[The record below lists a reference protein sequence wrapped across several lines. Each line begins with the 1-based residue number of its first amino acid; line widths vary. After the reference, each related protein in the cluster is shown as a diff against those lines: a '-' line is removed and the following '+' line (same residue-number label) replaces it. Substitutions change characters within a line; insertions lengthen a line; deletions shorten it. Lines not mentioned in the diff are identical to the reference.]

1 MVINTVMRRKDSQ
14 VDLQKCVVEA
24 YAVNERGNR
33 TVKYASSKEVYSK
46 NIHILQTKKIDH
58 MHLLV
63 NTVKVLHRLLALLF

>member
-1 MVINTVMRRKDSQ
+1 MVINTVIRRKDSQ
-14 VDLQKCVVEA
+14 VDLQKCVVEE

-58 MHLLV
+58 MHLPV

>member
-1 MVINTVMRRKDSQ
+1 LVINTVMRRKDSQ

-58 MHLLV
+58 MHLPV